1 MSNKKIKHKIADI
14 DSQILKLNPTVEDDR
29 AEMNELLVARKGLL
43 ESLQSTGVNPNVLLE
58 VGGKVLISAIVLAI
72 EKNGILTTKV
82 PIPSFISFKK

>member
-1 MSNKKIKHKIADI
+1 MSNKKIKNKIAEI

-29 AEMNELLVARKGLL
+29 TEMNELLVARKGLL

-58 VGGKVLISAIVLAI
+58 VGGKILISGIVLAI

-82 PIPSFISFKK
+82 PITSFISFKK